1 MSYKNLSINKE
12 NLLAFIAFLLLFCN
26 HYWQFILYKGLGL
39 SGGVSF
45 IQLALSVII
54 IINLKLSKEFFRTP
68 FVFLLFVFFLYAY
81 INGVFLVKGDNQ
93 YALSKVN
100 GVLYL
105 VFANFIY
112 VIVSLRSNKSIVQ
125 VLQFFKFSLI
135 FLLFISYVFPGYHG
149 LRLTTIGLNPIWF
162 ARLLGYLF
170 IFLTF
175 DFFYHRRNIYLIPLL
190 LLISNKLI
198 SSGSAGPIVSLSLS
212 LTYVVIITIRY
223 NYKSIVRRYMRALI
237 PLFVLF
243 TILFAIYLWQNIDF
257 FKFPSFAYRKTMF
270 SYLFNLNNASFFGL
284 GFGNFYELG
293 GLAQRFSY
301 PHNIIIETFLELGLP
316 GIIFFAT
323 AVSFFIYATPIKY
336 FYIKLSYKDDR
347 LLLLH
352 TFVVFSFVNAM
363 FSGDLLIGNIFL
375 YIFALFY
382 TYYFHGLKKC

>member
-135 FLLFISYVFPGYHG
+135 FLLFIGHIEAVF
-149 LRLTTIGLNPIWF
+149 
-162 ARLLGYLF
+162 
-170 IFLTF
+170 
-175 DFFYHRRNIYLIPLL
+175 
-190 LLISNKLI
+190 
-198 SSGSAGPIVSLSLS
+198 
-212 LTYVVIITIRY
+212 
-223 NYKSIVRRYMRALI
+223 
-237 PLFVLF
+237 
-243 TILFAIYLWQNIDF
+243 
-257 FKFPSFAYRKTMF
+257 
-270 SYLFNLNNASFFGL
+270 
-284 GFGNFYELG
+284 
-293 GLAQRFSY
+293 
-301 PHNIIIETFLELGLP
+301 LP
-316 GIIFFAT
+316 F
-323 AVSFFIYATPIKY
+323 
-336 FYIKLSYKDDR
+336 
-347 LLLLH
+347 
-352 TFVVFSFVNAM
+352 
-363 FSGDLLIGNIFL
+363 
-375 YIFALFY
+375 
-382 TYYFHGLKKC
+382 